1 MQHYADLINIAIFIV
16 LIAAGYFIGK
26 MIESRHYRSIL
37 AREADLISLPVVNL
51 RTLAD
56 DGREVDSVQL
66 VTGHTVISTDYFKT
80 FLYMF
85 RKIFGGRVAS
95 FESLL
100 DRAKREAILR
110 MKEASRGANIILNLR
125 IETSTINKQNPAWPV
140 SVEAMAY
147 GTAITFKPDLP
158 KMSPVQEHQHPA
170 HEPAPSDEGNYEE
183 TQTLETEHVEET
195 RFMLLFYGEIAPD
208 QDINQVKEK
217 VVQVCKVSP
226 QVCDKM
232 FSGRKVILK
241 KDVEYHT
248 AVLHQE
254 AFQRTGALC
263 YVKPMD
269 S

>member
-1 MQHYADLINIAIFIV
+1 MQQYADLVNIAIFIV
-16 LIAAGYFIGK
+16 LIAVGYFIGK

-37 AREADLISLPVVNL
+37 AREADLISLPVVSIK
-51 RTLAD
+51 TLAD
-56 DGREVDSVQL
+56 DGREIDNVQL

-100 DRAKREAILR
+100 DRAKREAVLR
-110 MKEASRGANIILNLR
+110 MKEASRGANIVLNLR
-125 IETSTINKQNPAWPV
+125 VEVSAINKENPAWPA
-140 SVEAMAY
+140 SVEALAY
-147 GTAITFKPDLP
+147 GTAITFKPGSP
-158 KMSPVQEHQHPA
+158 KVSHVQEHQS
-170 HEPAPSDEGNYEE
+170 EPTSSDDDNYED

-208 QDINQVKEK
+208 QDITQVKDK
-217 VVQVCKVSP
+217 VAQACKVSP
-226 QVCDKM
+226 QVCNKM
-232 FSGRKVILK
+232 FSGRKIILK
-241 KDVEYHT
+241 KDVDYQT

-254 AFQRTGALC
+254 AFHRTGALC